1 MGLGVSL
8 AFFAIGAILAFAVRF
23 DLSGIDIHM
32 IGWIFI
38 LVSLLNLVFTL
49 MYTRPR
55 RRAASLRA
63 ASLADVQEDPLY
75 VVRPEEPTPHVH
87 VEQPVGEET
96 VVEQRVVETPVQD
109 GGPRSQPTQPVP
121 PQSDPTQTIPP
132 QAGPQT
138 QASHPAE
145 PGQPVPPRPMTPPA
159 EAAPAQ
165 QVRETTT
172 RRRFRP

>member
-38 LVSLLNLVFTL
+38 LVSLLNLAFTL

-63 ASLADVQEDPLY
+63 ASLADVQEDPAY

-96 VVEQRVVETPVQD
+96 VVERRVVETPVQA
-109 GGPRSQPTQPVP
+109 GEPRPDPAQPVPPTQPVP
-121 PQSDPTQTIPP
+121 PAGYEP
-132 QAGPQT
+132 Q
-138 QASHPAE
+138 PAE
-145 PGQPVPPRPMTPPA
+145 PGQPVPPRPVPPQ
-159 EAAPAQ
+159 EQQAPAQ
-165 QVRETTT
+165 HVRETTT

>member
-8 AFFAIGAILAFAVRF
+8 VFFAIGAILAFAVRF
-23 DLSGIDIHM
+23 DLPGIDIHM

-38 LVSLLNLVFTL
+38 LVSLLNLAFTL

-75 VVRPEEPTPHVH
+75 VVRPEEPMPHVH
-87 VEQPVGEET
+87 VER
-96 VVEQRVVETPVQD
+96 RVVDTPVQD
-109 GGPRSQPTQPVP
+109 GRPHTQPTQPVP
-121 PQSDPTQTIPP
+121 PQADPTQTIPP
-132 QAGPQT
+132 QAG
-138 QASHPAE
+138 ASTRSSQPAE
-145 PGQPVPPRPMTPPA
+145 PGQPVPPRPTTPPD